1 MTCGYISRDKLF
13 AGPKGTF
20 HIDDKFTWDSSGVV
34 YAIQCTNAR
43 CGHIYIGETGRKLK
57 ERFREHRQHVIKNT
71 RDNEVA
77 SHFNQVGHN
86 GVDDMSVLGLQYK
99 ARLLTRKLDEQ
110 KIIAKLGCVLGQG
123 GMNTDLNFPQ
133 LLN

>member
-1 MTCGYISRDKLF
+1 M
-13 AGPKGTF
+13 
-20 HIDDKFTWDSSGVV
+20 
-34 YAIQCTNAR
+34 
-43 CGHIYIGETGRKLK
+43 
-57 ERFREHRQHVIKNT
+57 IKNT

-86 GVDDMSVLGLQYK
+86 GVDDMSVLGVKYE
-99 ARLLTRKLDEQ
+99 ARLFTRRLEEQ

-123 GMNTDLNFPQ
+123 GMNTDFNFPQ